1 MSKSSLSM
9 LLAAGITTLGFKV
22 VAQRLRK
29 KRVMMKKAMYK
40 SHYVGRL
47 VRKRFHMSD
56 GTTKWFTAQIIRGT
70 VRKCRVMW
78 EDGSSTTIC
87 LRNELNEGSI
97 NLVREL

>member
-1 MSKSSLSM
+1 M
-9 LLAAGITTLGFKV
+9 LLAAGIRTLGFNV
-22 VAQRLRK
+22 VTQRLRK
-29 KRVMMKKAMYK
+29 KRIIMKKITYK

-70 VRKCRVMW
+70 VRKCRVLW

-87 LRNELNEGSI
+87 IRNELNEWSI

>member
-1 MSKSSLSM
+1 MFESQLPM
-9 LLAAGITTLGFKV
+9 LLDAGISTLGFGT
-22 VAQRLRK
+22 ATQCPRK
-29 KRVMMKKAMYK
+29 KLVKMNKITHK

-56 GTTKWFTAQIIRGT
+56 GTTKWFTAQIISGT